1 MVNLESSLTQH
12 RQQFPALS
20 TQFYFNYG
28 GQGPM
33 PQGAIAAI
41 AAGHDYMQTH
51 GPFSNTVNTW
61 ATQQMQQVREAIAAE
76 LQISPAALT
85 LTENVT
91 VGCNIALWGLD
102 WQAGDHILLSDCEHP
117 GVVAIVRELAR
128 RFGLEVSICPLLP
141 TLNGGDPTQAI
152 AQHLRPET
160 RLVVISHILWNTGQV
175 LPLAEL
181 VALCHGYAARRGR
194 VRVLVDAAQSV
205 GVLPLDL
212 GAIATDFYAF
222 TGHKWLCGPAG
233 LGGLYVAPDALADL
247 HPTFIGWRGVTKD
260 AQGNPTGWLPDG
272 RRFEVATSDVPLC
285 GAMSEAIATHH
296 RWGNATER
304 YRRICQLSQFLWEGL
319 ARLPR
324 VSCLRT
330 APPEA
335 GLVSFQLADGR
346 HAQAVQTLEQKGF
359 LLRTL
364 LYPDCIRAC
373 VHYFTLESE
382 IEHLLGAIANLFC

>member
-1 MVNLESSLTQH
+1 MLNLDSSLAQH

-20 TQFYFNYG
+20 TQCYFNYG

-33 PQGAIAAI
+33 PQGAIAEI
-41 AAGHDYMQTH
+41 SSGHEYMQTH
-51 GPFSNTVNTW
+51 GPFSNTVNAW
-61 ATQQMQQVREAIAAE
+61 AHQQMQQVRGAIAAE
-76 LQISPAALT
+76 LQISPTTLT

-117 GVVAIVRELAR
+117 GVVGIVRELAR
-128 RFGLEVSICPLLP
+128 RFDLAVSVCPLLS
-141 TLNGGDPTQAI
+141 TLNHGDPVQAI

-175 LPLAEL
+175 LPLAEI
-181 VALCHGYAARRGR
+181 VALCHGYAGRRGQ

-212 GAIATDFYAF
+212 GTIAADFYAF

-233 LGGLYVAPDALADL
+233 IGGLYVSPNALADL
-247 HPTFIGWRGVTKD
+247 RPTFIGWRGVTKD
-260 AQGNPTGWLPDG
+260 AQGNPIGWLPDG
-272 RRFEVATSDVPLC
+272 RRFEVATSDVPLY
-285 GAMSEAIATHH
+285 GAMSEAIATHQ
-296 RWGNATER
+296 RWGSTADR
-304 YRRICQLSQFLWEGL
+304 YRRICHLSRLLWEGL
-319 ARLPR
+319 AKLPQ

-335 GLVSFQLADGR
+335 GLVSFQLADCG
-346 HAQAVQTLEQKGF
+346 HAQAVQTLEQNGF

-382 IEHLLGAIANLFC
+382 IERLLGAIAHLVR